1 MARTIRDPGAR
12 ERIVE
17 AAAEVVAERGIA
29 GATVR
34 AIASH
39 AGVSTGFVTH
49 YFEDKDELMVAVLEA
64 TNARAARRVARG
76 DGPALERLRAAVEA
90 LMPFDAARRRDWQ
103 VWVAVW
109 TQASPDSRLA
119 AGYRAGWSG
128 LRSILAGLLVTA
140 REEGALRT
148 TDEAYDSER
157 LVTLLAGVG
166 LLAGVEKPARVRA
179 IATRMIEDEL
189 ERLGARPARPRA
201 A

>member
-39 AGVSTGFVTH
+39 GGVSTGFVTH
-49 YFEDKDELMVAVLEA
+49 YFEDKDELMIAVLEH

-76 DGPALERLRAAVEA
+76 EGPALERLRAAVDA
-90 LMPFDAARRRDWQ
+90 LMPFDPARRRDWQ

-109 TQASPDSRLA
+109 TQASPDSELA

-128 LRSILAGLLVTA
+128 LRTILAGLLVTA

-148 TDEAYDSER
+148 DDETYDSER

-166 LLAGVEKPARVRA
+166 LLAGVEKPGRVRA